1 MKLALAQIDAR
12 PGDFD
17 GLYARLERQLSI
29 AHEAGADLL
38 CAPAPLTCGVTPGAL
53 VESTDFEH
61 DLLSCLQRLAQ
72 AAGEL
77 GMACLVPAVLS
88 LEAGQLFE
96 AYLLRRGRVVPL
108 RLTMVRHH
116 EGLPMSPWSP
126 PVFEVAG
133 TRIAVTFD
141 FQRDMESIPP
151 GCDLVLYLPVNGFD
165 MTDETSAAVAAVAD
179 GAFSSTVA
187 KSGMWMACLAPV
199 GGYDRSVYTGGS
211 FVMDDA
217 GHVVAQAPC
226 FEEALLVQDVQRG
239 VSVEPRALHE
249 LPSYTR
255 ELWLWE
261 ALKLHL
267 RDYVEGAGVRG
278 VAVPLDGSLNS
289 ALLAQLAVDA
299 LGSRNVHALAVLSE
313 DMHTAKDELE
323 EDLRLQLVR
332 DTASRLHVR
341 LAERSI
347 PSATLLLDRDD
358 PVQDGGWLRGA
369 MGELLVADLAREC
382 GLLVLSPLCKTDYA
396 LRAQAAAAVSADA
409 LAPFGDVYS
418 SELVRLA
425 RSRARYSAALPDEVL
440 REDALEKA
448 YLDRARQA
456 VSQLRVESEIAMRA
470 QEVLEGL
477 DLRSV
482 DAALEAYIDRGAPL
496 EECVSPEVPLQAV
509 ALLALIVQHNEASR
523 RVLPS
528 CPIVSARSFFERA
541 WPVGLAWSDMGLAGE
556 ERLRARDLA
565 DAEFRRLEH
574 KGAART
580 ERARSEIMGMLGA
593 MLGLS
598 PEQQQELM
606 SEEGQRR
613 MHEELQQAQEALHE
627 MLGHGVDPASLMGLE
642 GGFGPQ
648 GQAPSSTGFFSLN

>member
-17 GLYARLERQLSI
+17 GLYARLEQQLSI
-29 AHEAGADLL
+29 AHGAGADLL
-38 CAPAPLTCGVTPGAL
+38 CAPAPLMCGVTPGAL

-72 AAGEL
+72 AASEL

-116 EGLPMSPWSP
+116 EGLSISPWSP

-141 FQRDMESIPP
+141 FQRDMESIPS

-211 FVMDDA
+211 FVMDDV

-239 VSVEPRALHE
+239 VSVDAVAMRE
-249 LPSYTR
+249 LPSYER

-267 RDYVEGAGVRG
+267 RDYVKGADVQG

-289 ALLAQLAVDA
+289 ALLAQLAVDS
-299 LGSRNVHALAVLSE
+299 LGSRNVHALTVLSE
-313 DMHTAKDELE
+313 DMRTAKDELE
-323 EDLRLQLVR
+323 EDLRLRLVR

-347 PSATLLLDRDD
+347 PSAMLLLDRDD
-358 PVQDGGWLRGA
+358 AVQDGEWLHVA
-369 MGELLVADLAREC
+369 MGELLMADLAREC
-382 GLLVLSPLCKTDYA
+382 RLLVLSPLCKTDYA
-396 LRAQAAAAVSADA
+396 LCAQAAAAVSTDA
-409 LAPFGDVYS
+409 LAPFGDVYF

-425 RSRARYSAALPDEVL
+425 RSRARYSSALPDEVVH
-440 REDALEKA
+440 EDALKKVH
-448 YLDRARQA
+448 LNRVRRAA
-456 VSQLRVESEIAMRA
+456 SQLNVEPEVAKRV
-470 QEVLEGL
+470 QDVLESL
-477 DLRSV
+477 DPRFIDLV
-482 DAALEAYIDRGAPL
+482 LQAYIDRGAPL
-496 EECVSPEVPLQAV
+496 EECVSPEVPLQAF

-528 CPIVSARSFFERA
+528 CPVVSARSFFERA

-556 ERLRARDLA
+556 KRLCANDFA

-574 KGAART
+574 KGAAHA
-580 ERARSEIMGMLGA
+580 ERARSEVMGMLGA
-593 MLGLS
+593 MLGLD

-613 MHEELQQAQEALHE
+613 MHEELQQAQKALHE
-627 MLGHGVDPASLMGLE
+627 MLGHGVDPASLRGLE
-642 GGFGPQ
+642 GGFDPQ
-648 GQAPSSTGFFSLN
+648 GQMPPATGFFSLN